1 MAKKVI
7 VIGGGIAGLTSAV
20 RLQYDGYDVTLYEQ
34 LDRLGGKMNRITGKG
49 FTFDLGPTIVMMPH
63 IYHEVLSY
71 TGVDPKD
78 YIDFMALDPMYQIT
92 FADGEKLDATTDLNR
107 MMVDLEAR
115 GEGTADGFLRYLND
129 TYAKYI
135 VAKDHFIEK
144 SFRSW
149 RDFYNPTT
157 LWNALKLKTFD
168 SAHHTIAKYI
178 KDQKIQNMLSF
189 QTLYIGISPHK
200 GPSIYTI
207 IPMIETLYGVH
218 YARGGGMYAYVEA
231 LERRF
236 RELGGKVELNSA
248 VEEVLFEKQKA
259 IGVKLKGEDI
269 MADAVVVN
277 ADFPRAM
284 NTLIKDPK
292 VKGKYTEEKIA
303 KMAYS
308 CSVFLIY
315 IGLDKKVPDL
325 RVHNLYFGSDFEDN
339 LSDIFSGSIPKDPAY
354 YIYSP
359 SRIDDTVAPEGHEG
373 IYVLVPVPELKTGTF
388 EWTNEVKQSFKEKIY
403 AKMKKNP
410 GMEDFD
416 QHIVFEKLMTP
427 PDFSEK
433 MGVHYGATFGLAPT
447 LLQSNYFRPKNVH
460 PYGKNLYFAGSSVHP
475 GAGVPIAITSGK
487 LVHRELKKDVPLNS

>member
-1 MAKKVI
+1 
-7 VIGGGIAGLTSAV
+7 
-20 RLQYDGYDVTLYEQ
+20 
-34 LDRLGGKMNRITGKG
+34 
-49 FTFDLGPTIVMMPH
+49 
-63 IYHEVLSY
+63 
-71 TGVDPKD
+71 
-78 YIDFMALDPMYQIT
+78 
-92 FADGEKLDATTDLNR
+92 
-107 MMVDLEAR
+107 
-115 GEGTADGFLRYLND
+115 
-129 TYAKYI
+129 
-135 VAKDHFIEK
+135 
-144 SFRSW
+144 
-149 RDFYNPTT
+149 
-157 LWNALKLKTFD
+157 
-168 SAHHTIAKYI
+168 
-178 KDQKIQNMLSF
+178 
-189 QTLYIGISPHK
+189 
-200 GPSIYTI
+200 
-207 IPMIETLYGVH
+207 
-218 YARGGGMYAYVEA
+218 MYAYVEA

-236 RELGGKVELNSA
+236 RELGGTVELNAS

-259 IGVKLKGEDI
+259 IGVKLNGQAI

-339 LSDIFSGSIPKDPAY
+339 LSDIFSGCIPKDPAY

-373 IYVLVPVPELKTGTF
+373 VYVLVPVPELKTGTF
-388 EWTNEVKQSFKEKIY
+388 EWTEDVKQSFKEKIY

-416 QHIVFEKLMTP
+416 QHIVFEQLMTP